1 MVSRLFQKFQSAFSF
16 GKSLNYIK
24 PISTVI
30 THHFFSSWMF
40 VPDYVF
46 DAPDSRYDHCDP
58 NILGWAESK
67 VKSPDQLEAGDWHFP
82 AEDHKTQVPGLWPAD
97 PYVRC
102 NLVRRKHNKK
112 SVGRK
117 PFGCFWDVFF
127 GGMVCLK
134 GSSNTPVESPFCER
148 NCHHGRQIK
157 RLKWMID
164 EM

>member
-1 MVSRLFQKFQSAFSF
+1 
-16 GKSLNYIK
+16 
-24 PISTVI
+24 
-30 THHFFSSWMF
+30 MF

-102 NLVRRKHNKK
+102 NLVRRKHDKK
-112 SVGRK
+112 AWGENQGNVVG
-117 PFGCFWDVFF
+117 FFWGVWC
-127 GGMVCLK
+127 VLK
-134 GSSNTPVESPFCER
+134 GA
-148 NCHHGRQIK
+148 
-157 RLKWMID
+157 
-164 EM
+164 